1 MIYHVHRSKDT
12 VVKMS
17 RFPKLMYTFNTVPVK
32 ILTDF
37 CVDKRKFILKVIWK
51 YKEPE

>member
-1 MIYHVHRSKDT
+1 MIYHVHRFKDT

-17 RFPKLMYTFNTVPVK
+17 RLPKLIHTFNTFPVK

-37 CVDKRKFILKVIWK
+37 FVDERKFILKVIWK

>member
-1 MIYHVHRSKDT
+1 MHVYWKIFNCFKIAMLPKAIYRC
-12 VVKMS
+12 
-17 RFPKLMYTFNTVPVK
+17 NTLPVK

-37 CVDKRKFILKVIWK
+37 FVDERKFILKVIWK